1 MTKEDRD
8 VILGDNHPDLW
19 NSADP
24 STMKAHLAKV
34 EAKTKRKDG
43 TLPIYH
49 NEAVRVTR
57 KPCPVRI
64 PRLKRRKGKKRLK
77 AFDVA
82 EICVAKSIETRGD
95 LLALAH
101 EQKGGRED

>member
-49 NEAVRVTR
+49 NEGGSSDEETVPSEKTEAEAAKRKKATQSVRCYRDMCSKVYR
-57 KPCPVRI
+57 NP
-64 PRLKRRKGKKRLK
+64 G
-77 AFDVA
+77 
-82 EICVAKSIETRGD
+82 
-95 LLALAH
+95 
-101 EQKGGRED
+101 